1 MDQNIQRALWLGVG
15 IMMFAAIITTGLFI
29 FNKGKSLAD
38 QSGEQLDATAEQLA
52 AVETQKFDYEEV
64 SGSDVLNLIQNK
76 KHDTGEF
83 IIVVNTSYPSAHQ
96 YVSEGSISDGILSKG
111 LTEKQTDDL
120 NDEFQDMKDETSDDY
135 INPHGRFMTQ
145 LIYDKN
151 EVVKGVIATQQ

>member
-83 IIVVNTSYPSAHQ
+83 IVLVTTSYPSSHQ
-96 YVSEGSISDGILSKG
+96 YVSSGTISDEVLSEA
-111 LTEKQTDDL
+111 LTEKDKDDL
-120 NDEFQDMKDETSDDY
+120 NDEFRDMKDESSEDY
-135 INPHGRFMTQ
+135 INPHGTFMTQ

-151 EVVKGVIATQQ
+151 DVVKGVIATQQ